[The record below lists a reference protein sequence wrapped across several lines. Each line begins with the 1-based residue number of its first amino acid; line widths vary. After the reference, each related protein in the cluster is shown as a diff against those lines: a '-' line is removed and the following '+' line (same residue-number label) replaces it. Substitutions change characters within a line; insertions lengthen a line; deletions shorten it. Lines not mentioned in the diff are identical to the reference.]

1 MAWGLW
7 EDRTGMT
14 AHLTDTDVAALAA
27 IGIAPMTTD
36 SALRLLDEAMASP
49 RPAVTAF
56 SPVPERIRPGTRAAA
71 LFRGLGDVPRPGPAA
86 TVTVDSAPR
95 TAGPAGPVTDN
106 LVGMVCAQAAEVLG
120 YTEAVTVAPTDSFK
134 ELGFDSLLSVDLR
147 NRLNAATGLRMPA
160 EAVLDNPTPEALAVY
175 MRAARTGERP
185 GAAPETA
192 A

>member
-1 MAWGLW
+1 M
-7 EDRTGMT
+7 
-14 AHLTDTDVAALAA
+14 
-27 IGIAPMTTD
+27 
-36 SALRLLDEAMASP
+36 
-49 RPAVTAF
+49 
-56 SPVPERIRPGTRAAA
+56 
-71 LFRGLGDVPRPGPAA
+71 
-86 TVTVDSAPR
+86 
-95 TAGPAGPVTDN
+95 
-106 LVGMVCAQAAEVLG
+106 GMVCAQAAEVLG

-160 EAVLDNPTPEALAVY
+160 EAVLDNPTPEALAAY